1 MYLKTFWRILKVCRD
16 KMAAHVTCPCNTK
29 EHQNYLSIFQNFWS
43 IYTKKWSC
51 LQHTNC
57 QNIIKYNLLKNKNS
71 KDKSFKISYCFN
83 YLQLNRLLFQ
93 KTRHVLQ
100 NKSIKFD
107 KGSLNTGITKYFS
120 IWQTSSPCLHRQSSD
135 CTRSWCSFS

>member
-1 MYLKTFWRILKVCRD
+1 MVCRG
-16 KMAAHVTCPCNTK
+16 KMAAYVTCPCNTK
-29 EHQNYLSIFQNFWS
+29 EHQKYLSIFQNFWG
-43 IYTKKWSC
+43 IHTKNK
-51 LQHTNC
+51 QNC

-120 IWQTSSPCLHRQSSD
+120 I
-135 CTRSWCSFS
+135 